1 MHSSAHK
8 ANVERRRALVD
19 NPRMG
24 TLARIAS
31 IAALAAIL
39 GLAAATW
46 VQHRPA
52 APRASAAL
60 ANAPQ
65 RHVELEVGG
74 MVCDD
79 CVRKVSTQL
88 RAVPGVTAVNVEL
101 AQQRA
106 HITCAT
112 SVADTALTSAVR
124 RAGHDYLGLVLTR

>member
-1 MHSSAHK
+1 MA
-8 ANVERRRALVD
+8 D

-31 IAALAAIL
+31 AAACIAIL
-39 GLAAATW
+39 GLAAAVW
-46 VQHRPA
+46 VQQG
-52 APRASAAL
+52 PRGPLASAAL
-60 ANAPQ
+60 ASAAQ
-65 RHVELEVGG
+65 RNVTLEVGG

-106 HITCAT
+106 HITCAA
-112 SVADTALTSAVR
+112 SVADTALTAAVR

>member
-1 MHSSAHK
+1 MA
-8 ANVERRRALVD
+8 D
-19 NPRMG
+19 NPHMG

-31 IAALAAIL
+31 IAACIAII

-46 VQHRPA
+46 VQHRPVV
-52 APRASAAL
+52 PRANATL

-74 MVCDD
+74 MVCED

-88 RAVPGVTAVNVEL
+88 RAVPGVTAVHVEL

-106 HITCAT
+106 QVTCAT

>member
-1 MHSSAHK
+1 
-8 ANVERRRALVD
+8 
-19 NPRMG
+19 MG

-31 IAALAAIL
+31 VAACIAIL

-52 APRASAAL
+52 AAHVNAAL
-60 ANAPQ
+60 ASAPK

-79 CVRKVSTQL
+79 CVRKVGTQL
-88 RAVPGVTAVNVEL
+88 RAVPGVVAVDVEL

-106 HITCAT
+106 HITCA
-112 SVADTALTSAVR
+112 ADVPDSALTAAVR
-124 RAGHDYLGLVLTR
+124 RAGHDYLGLVLTK